1 MFKMPNNSKLPIF
14 VIFTT
19 VVLDSMGIGIIIPV
33 MPALFADVT
42 GTEKIS
48 DIAIWGGL
56 LASTFALMQFIFG
69 PILGA
74 LSDRYGRKPILLLA
88 LFVMAAYYL
97 LMGFAQTL
105 WLLFLGRL
113 IGGITAA
120 THATANAYMAD
131 ISSPEEKAARFGM
144 LGAGFGL
151 GFVLGPLIGGLLGE
165 WGPRAP
171 FFAAAMLAAANGVLC
186 YFVLKESLKT
196 KNRREFMWYRA
207 NPIGAIL
214 DLRKFEGIYS
224 LLLVFLLF
232 TVGTSIY
239 AAIWPFFTVER
250 FNWSPGM
257 IGISLTI
264 YGVCF
269 AIVQGVLVRPAI
281 KIWGEKKTIIIGFC
295 FEFSAMVTFAFLTDG
310 KILIILIPLASLGVL
325 AQPAIQAIL
334 SKSVGDDR
342 QGAIQGV
349 ASSLNAIAMVITPI
363 TMTWILAVFSD
374 KTAKYYFPGM
384 PFLFS
389 ALMVLL
395 CLFIISRRKTA
406 STL

>member
-1 MFKMPNNSKLPIF
+1 MPNNSKLPIF

-186 YFVLKESLKT
+186 SLVLKESLKT

-232 TVGTSIY
+232 TIGTSIY

-374 KTAKYYFPGM
+374 KTANYYFPGM

-395 CLFIISRRKTA
+395 CLFILSRRKPA

>member
-1 MFKMPNNSKLPIF
+1 MPNNSKLPIF

-33 MPALFADVT
+33 MPALFAEVT
-42 GTEKIS
+42 GSEKIS

-105 WLLFLGRL
+105 WLLFIGRL

-232 TVGTSIY
+232 TIGTSIY

-250 FNWSPGM
+250 FSWSPGM

-395 CLFIISRRKTA
+395 CLFIISRRKQA

>member
-1 MFKMPNNSKLPIF
+1 MPNNSKLPIF

-186 YFVLKESLKT
+186 YLVLKESLKT

-232 TVGTSIY
+232 TIGTSIY

-250 FNWSPGM
+250 FSWSPGM

-269 AIVQGVLVRPAI
+269 AIVQGVLVRPVI

-374 KTAKYYFPGM
+374 KTANYYFPGM

>member
-1 MFKMPNNSKLPIF
+1 MPNNSKLPIF

-33 MPALFADVT
+33 MPALFAEVT

-113 IGGITAA
+113 IGGVTAA

-186 YFVLKESLKT
+186 YFVLEESLKT

-232 TVGTSIY
+232 TIGTSIY

-250 FNWSPGM
+250 FSWSPGM

-281 KIWGEKKTIIIGFC
+281 KFWGEKKTIIIGFC

-395 CLFIISRRKTA
+395 CLFIISRRKLA

>member
-1 MFKMPNNSKLPIF
+1 MPNNSKLPIF

-120 THATANAYMAD
+120 THATANSYMAD
-131 ISSPEEKAARFGM
+131 IYSPEEKAARFGM

-171 FFAAAMLAAANGVLC
+171 FFAAAMLAAANAVLC

-232 TVGTSIY
+232 TIGTSIY

-363 TMTWILAVFSD
+363 TMTWILAIFSD

-395 CLFIISRRKTA
+395 CLFILSRRKPA

>member
-1 MFKMPNNSKLPIF
+1 MPHNSKLPII
-14 VIFTT
+14 VIFIT

-33 MPALFADVT
+33 MPALFAEVT
-42 GTEKIS
+42 GSTKIS
-48 DIAIWGGL
+48 DIAVWGGL

-74 LSDRYGRKPILLLA
+74 LSDKYGRKPILLLA
-88 LFVMAAYYL
+88 LFVMAVYYL

-105 WLLFLGRL
+105 WLLFIGRL

-131 ISSPEEKAARFGM
+131 ISLPEEKAARFGM

-151 GFVLGPLIGGLLGE
+151 GFVLGPLIGGVLGE
-165 WGPRAP
+165 LGPRAP
-171 FFAAAMLAAANGVLC
+171 FFVAAILAASNGVLC
-186 YFVLKESLKT
+186 FFVLSESLEI
-196 KNRREFMWYRA
+196 KNRREFMWHRA

-214 DLRKFEGIYS
+214 DLRKFDGIYS

-232 TVGTSIY
+232 TIGTSIY

-250 FNWSPGM
+250 FEWSPSM

-281 KIWGEKKTIIIGFC
+281 KIWGENKTIIIGFC
-295 FEFSAMVTFAFLTDG
+295 IEFSAMVTFAFLTNG

-325 AQPAIQAIL
+325 AQPAIQAVL
-334 SKSVGDDR
+334 SKSVGNDR

-363 TMTWILAVFSD
+363 TMTWVLAVFSD
-374 KTAKYYFPGM
+374 KTTKYYFPGM
-384 PFLFS
+384 PFLVS
-389 ALMVLL
+389 ASMVFL
-395 CLFIISRRKTA
+395 CLLIISRRKQVITP
-406 STL
+406 

>member
-1 MFKMPNNSKLPIF
+1 MPNNSKLPIF
-14 VIFTT
+14 VIFIT

-33 MPALFADVT
+33 MPALFAEVT

-113 IGGITAA
+113 IGGVTAA

-186 YFVLKESLKT
+186 YFVLEESLKT

-232 TVGTSIY
+232 TIGTSIY

-250 FNWSPGM
+250 FSWSPGM

-395 CLFIISRRKTA
+395 CLFIISRRKLA

>member
-1 MFKMPNNSKLPIF
+1 MPNNSKLPIF

-33 MPALFADVT
+33 MPALFAEVT
-42 GTEKIS
+42 GSEKIS
-48 DIAIWGGL
+48 DIAIWGGF

-186 YFVLKESLKT
+186 YFVLEESLKT
-196 KNRREFMWYRA
+196 KDRREFMWYRA

-232 TVGTSIY
+232 TIGTSIY

-250 FNWSPGM
+250 FSWSPGM

-334 SKSVGDDR
+334 SKSVSDDR

-395 CLFIISRRKTA
+395 CLFIISRRKLA

>member
-1 MFKMPNNSKLPIF
+1 
-14 VIFTT
+14 
-19 VVLDSMGIGIIIPV
+19 
-33 MPALFADVT
+33 
-42 GTEKIS
+42 
-48 DIAIWGGL
+48 
-56 LASTFALMQFIFG
+56 
-69 PILGA
+69 
-74 LSDRYGRKPILLLA
+74 
-88 LFVMAAYYL
+88 
-97 LMGFAQTL
+97 
-105 WLLFLGRL
+105 
-113 IGGITAA
+113 
-120 THATANAYMAD
+120 
-131 ISSPEEKAARFGM
+131 
-144 LGAGFGL
+144 
-151 GFVLGPLIGGLLGE
+151 
-165 WGPRAP
+165 
-171 FFAAAMLAAANGVLC
+171 
-186 YFVLKESLKT
+186 
-196 KNRREFMWYRA
+196 MWYRA

-232 TVGTSIY
+232 TIGTSIY

-374 KTAKYYFPGM
+374 KTANYYFPGM

-395 CLFIISRRKTA
+395 CLFILSRRKPA

>member
-1 MFKMPNNSKLPIF
+1 MPNNSKLPIF

-232 TVGTSIY
+232 TIGTSIY

-281 KIWGEKKTIIIGFC
+281 KIWGEEKTIIIGFC

-406 STL
+406 RTL

>member
-1 MFKMPNNSKLPIF
+1 MPNNSKLPIF

-232 TVGTSIY
+232 TIGTSIY

-250 FNWSPGM
+250 FSWSPGM

-281 KIWGEKKTIIIGFC
+281 KIWGEEKTIIIGFC

-395 CLFIISRRKTA
+395 CLFIISRRKQA

>member
-1 MFKMPNNSKLPIF
+1 MPNNSKLPIF

-33 MPALFADVT
+33 MPALFAEVT
-42 GTEKIS
+42 GSEKIS

-131 ISSPEEKAARFGM
+131 ISSPEEKATRFGM

-232 TVGTSIY
+232 TIGTSIY

-250 FNWSPGM
+250 FSWSPGM

-395 CLFIISRRKTA
+395 CLFIISRRKQF

>member
-1 MFKMPNNSKLPIF
+1 MPNNSKLPIF

-33 MPALFADVT
+33 MPALFAEVT
-42 GTEKIS
+42 GSEKIS

-69 PILGA
+69 PFLGA

-232 TVGTSIY
+232 TIGTSIY

-250 FNWSPGM
+250 FSWSPGM

-395 CLFIISRRKTA
+395 CLFIISRRKLA

>member
-1 MFKMPNNSKLPIF
+1 MPNNSKLPIF

-232 TVGTSIY
+232 TIGTSIY

-395 CLFIISRRKTA
+395 CLFIISRRKPA
-406 STL
+406 GTL

>member
-1 MFKMPNNSKLPIF
+1 MPNNSKLPIF

-33 MPALFADVT
+33 MPALFAEVT

-186 YFVLKESLKT
+186 YFVLKESLKS

-232 TVGTSIY
+232 TIGTSIY

-250 FNWSPGM
+250 FSWSPGM

-281 KIWGEKKTIIIGFC
+281 KFWGEKKTIIIGFC

-395 CLFIISRRKTA
+395 CLFIISRRKQA

>member
-1 MFKMPNNSKLPIF
+1 MPNNSKLPIF

-33 MPALFADVT
+33 MPALFAEVT

-186 YFVLKESLKT
+186 YFVLEESLKT

-232 TVGTSIY
+232 TIGTSIY

-250 FNWSPGM
+250 FSWSPGM

-374 KTAKYYFPGM
+374 KTEKYYFPGM

-395 CLFIISRRKTA
+395 CLFIISRRKLA

>member
-1 MFKMPNNSKLPIF
+1 MPNNSKLPIF

-33 MPALFADVT
+33 MPALFAEVT
-42 GTEKIS
+42 GSEKIS

-186 YFVLKESLKT
+186 YFVLKESLKS

-232 TVGTSIY
+232 TIGTSIY

-250 FNWSPGM
+250 FSWSPGM

-395 CLFIISRRKTA
+395 CLFIISRRKLA

>member
-1 MFKMPNNSKLPIF
+1 MPNNSKLPIF

-144 LGAGFGL
+144 LGAGLGL

-232 TVGTSIY
+232 TKGTSIY

-389 ALMVLL
+389 ALMVLF
-395 CLFIISRRKTA
+395 CLFIISRRKPA

>member
-1 MFKMPNNSKLPIF
+1 MPNNSKLPIF

-33 MPALFADVT
+33 MPALFAEVT

-74 LSDRYGRKPILLLA
+74 LSDKYGRKPILLLA

-232 TVGTSIY
+232 TIGTSIY

-250 FNWSPGM
+250 FSWSPGM

-264 YGVCF
+264 YGICF

-295 FEFSAMVTFAFLTDG
+295 FEFSAMVTFAFLTNG

-395 CLFIISRRKTA
+395 CLVIISRRKLA

>member
-1 MFKMPNNSKLPIF
+1 MPNNSKLPIF

-33 MPALFADVT
+33 MPALFAEVT

-113 IGGITAA
+113 IGGVTAA

-214 DLRKFEGIYS
+214 DLRQFEGIYS

-232 TVGTSIY
+232 TIGTSIY

-250 FNWSPGM
+250 FSWSPGM

-389 ALMVLL
+389 ALMVLF
-395 CLFIISRRKTA
+395 CLFIISRRKLA

>member
-1 MFKMPNNSKLPIF
+1 MPNNSKLPIF

-33 MPALFADVT
+33 MPALFAEVT

-186 YFVLKESLKT
+186 YFVLKESLKS

-232 TVGTSIY
+232 TIGTSIY

-250 FNWSPGM
+250 FSWSPGM

-395 CLFIISRRKTA
+395 CLFIISRRKQA
-406 STL
+406 SNL

>member
-1 MFKMPNNSKLPIF
+1 MPNNSKLPIF

-33 MPALFADVT
+33 MPALFAEVT

-48 DIAIWGGL
+48 DIAIWAGL

-232 TVGTSIY
+232 TIGTSIY

-250 FNWSPGM
+250 FSWSPGM

-395 CLFIISRRKTA
+395 CLFIISRRKIA

>member
-1 MFKMPNNSKLPIF
+1 MPQNSKLPII
-14 VIFTT
+14 VIFIT

-33 MPALFADVT
+33 MPALFAEVT
-42 GTEKIS
+42 GNTKIS
-48 DIAIWGGL
+48 DIAVWGGL

-74 LSDRYGRKPILLLA
+74 LSDKYGRKPILLLA
-88 LFVMAAYYL
+88 LFVMAFYYL

-105 WLLFLGRL
+105 WLLFIGRL

-131 ISSPEEKAARFGM
+131 ISAPEEKAARFGM

-151 GFVLGPLIGGLLGE
+151 GFVLGPLIGGVLGE
-165 WGPRAP
+165 LGPRAP
-171 FFAAAMLAAANGVLC
+171 FFVAAILAASNGVLC
-186 YFVLKESLKT
+186 FFVLRESLEV
-196 KNRREFMWYRA
+196 KNRREFMWHRA

-214 DLRKFEGIYS
+214 DLRKFDGIYP

-232 TVGTSIY
+232 TIGTSIY

-250 FNWSPGM
+250 FEWSPSM

-281 KIWGEKKTIIIGFC
+281 KIWGENKTIIIGFC
-295 FEFSAMVTFAFLTDG
+295 IEFSAMVTFAFLTNG
-310 KILIILIPLASLGVL
+310 KILIMLIPLASLGVL

-363 TMTWILAVFSD
+363 TMTWVLAVFSD
-374 KTAKYYFPGM
+374 KTTKYYFPGM
-384 PFLFS
+384 PFLVS
-389 ALMVLL
+389 AFMVLL
-395 CLFIISRRKTA
+395 CLLIISRRKQVITP
-406 STL
+406 

>member
-1 MFKMPNNSKLPIF
+1 MPNNSKLPIF

-33 MPALFADVT
+33 MPALFAEVT

-131 ISSPEEKAARFGM
+131 ISSPEEKAAHFGM

-186 YFVLKESLKT
+186 YFVLTESLKT

-232 TVGTSIY
+232 TIGTSIY

-250 FNWSPGM
+250 FSWSPGM

-395 CLFIISRRKTA
+395 CLFIISRRKQA

>member
-1 MFKMPNNSKLPIF
+1 MPNNSKLPIF

-232 TVGTSIY
+232 TIGTSIY

-281 KIWGEKKTIIIGFC
+281 KIWGEKKTVIIGFC

-349 ASSLNAIAMVITPI
+349 ASSLNAIAMIITPI

-395 CLFIISRRKTA
+395 CLFILSRRKPA

>member
-1 MFKMPNNSKLPIF
+1 MPNNSKLPIF

-33 MPALFADVT
+33 MPALFTEVT

-88 LFVMAAYYL
+88 LFAMSAYYL

-186 YFVLKESLKT
+186 YFVLEESLKT

-232 TVGTSIY
+232 TIGTSIY

-250 FNWSPGM
+250 FSWSPGM

-389 ALMVLL
+389 AFMVLM
-395 CLFIISRRKTA
+395 CLFIIYRRKQA

>member
-1 MFKMPNNSKLPIF
+1 MPINSKLPIF

-19 VVLDSMGIGIIIPV
+19 VVMDSMGIGIIIPV
-33 MPALFADVT
+33 MPALFAEVT
-42 GTEKIS
+42 GSEKIS

-232 TVGTSIY
+232 TIGTSIY

-250 FNWSPGM
+250 FSWSPGM

-395 CLFIISRRKTA
+395 CLFIISRRKLA

>member
-1 MFKMPNNSKLPIF
+1 MPNNSKLPIF
-14 VIFTT
+14 VILTT

-33 MPALFADVT
+33 MPALFAEVT

-186 YFVLKESLKT
+186 YFVLEESLKT

-232 TVGTSIY
+232 TIGTSIY

-250 FNWSPGM
+250 FSWSPGM

-395 CLFIISRRKTA
+395 CLFIISRRKLA

>member
-1 MFKMPNNSKLPIF
+1 MPNNSKLPIF

-33 MPALFADVT
+33 MPALFAEVT
-42 GTEKIS
+42 GSEKIS

-113 IGGITAA
+113 IGGVTAA

-232 TVGTSIY
+232 TIGTSIY

-250 FNWSPGM
+250 FSWSPGM

-395 CLFIISRRKTA
+395 CLFIISRRKLA

>member
-1 MFKMPNNSKLPIF
+1 MPNNSKLPIF

-33 MPALFADVT
+33 MPALFAEVT

-186 YFVLKESLKT
+186 YFVLKESLKS

-232 TVGTSIY
+232 TIGTSIY

-250 FNWSPGM
+250 FSWSPGM

-395 CLFIISRRKTA
+395 CLLIISRRKLA

>member
-1 MFKMPNNSKLPIF
+1 MPNNSKLPIF
-14 VIFTT
+14 VILTT

-33 MPALFADVT
+33 MPALFAEVT
-42 GTEKIS
+42 GSEKIS

-74 LSDRYGRKPILLLA
+74 LSDRHGRKPILLLA

-196 KNRREFMWYRA
+196 KNQREFMWYRA

-232 TVGTSIY
+232 TIGTSIY

-250 FNWSPGM
+250 FSWSPGM

-395 CLFIISRRKTA
+395 CLFIISRRKLA

>member
-1 MFKMPNNSKLPIF
+1 MPNNSKLPIF
-14 VIFTT
+14 VILTT

-33 MPALFADVT
+33 MPALFAEVT

-232 TVGTSIY
+232 TIGTSIY

-250 FNWSPGM
+250 FSWSPGM

-395 CLFIISRRKTA
+395 CLFIISRRKLA

>member
-1 MFKMPNNSKLPIF
+1 MPNNSKLPIF

-33 MPALFADVT
+33 MPALFAEVT

-113 IGGITAA
+113 IGGVTAA

-186 YFVLKESLKT
+186 YFVLEESLKT

-232 TVGTSIY
+232 TIGTSIY

-250 FNWSPGM
+250 FSWSPGM

-281 KIWGEKKTIIIGFC
+281 KIWGEEKTIIIGFC

-395 CLFIISRRKTA
+395 CLFIISRRKPA

>member
-1 MFKMPNNSKLPIF
+1 MPNNSKLPIF

-33 MPALFADVT
+33 MPALFAEVT
-42 GTEKIS
+42 GSEKIS

-113 IGGITAA
+113 IGGVTAA

-186 YFVLKESLKT
+186 YFVLEESLKT

-250 FNWSPGM
+250 FSWSPGM

-389 ALMVLL
+389 ALMVLF
-395 CLFIISRRKTA
+395 CLYIISRRKLA

>member
-1 MFKMPNNSKLPIF
+1 MPNNSKLPIF

-33 MPALFADVT
+33 MPALFAEVT

-88 LFVMAAYYL
+88 LFVMTAYYL

-232 TVGTSIY
+232 TIGTSIY

-250 FNWSPGM
+250 FSWSPGM

-395 CLFIISRRKTA
+395 CLFIISRRKLA

>member
-1 MFKMPNNSKLPIF
+1 MPNNSKLPIF

-113 IGGITAA
+113 IGGVTAA

-196 KNRREFMWYRA
+196 KNQREFMWYRA

-232 TVGTSIY
+232 TIGTSIY

-250 FNWSPGM
+250 FSWSPGM

-395 CLFIISRRKTA
+395 CLFIISRRKQA

>member
-1 MFKMPNNSKLPIF
+1 MPNNSKLPIF

-214 DLRKFEGIYS
+214 DLRKFEGFYS

-232 TVGTSIY
+232 TIGTSIY

-281 KIWGEKKTIIIGFC
+281 KIWGEEKTIIIGFC

-384 PFLFS
+384 PFLCS

-395 CLFIISRRKTA
+395 CLFILSRRKPA

>member
-1 MFKMPNNSKLPIF
+1 MPNNSKLPIF

-33 MPALFADVT
+33 MPALFAEVT

-48 DIAIWGGL
+48 DIAIWAGL

-232 TVGTSIY
+232 TIGTSIY

-250 FNWSPGM
+250 FSWSPGM

-395 CLFIISRRKTA
+395 CLFIISRRKLA

>member
-1 MFKMPNNSKLPIF
+1 MPNNSKLPIF

-33 MPALFADVT
+33 MPALFAEVT
-42 GTEKIS
+42 GSEKIS

-232 TVGTSIY
+232 TIGTSIY

-250 FNWSPGM
+250 FSWSPGM

-295 FEFSAMVTFAFLTDG
+295 FEFSAMVTFAFLTNG

-389 ALMVLL
+389 ALMVRL
-395 CLFIISRRKTA
+395 CLFIISRRKLA

>member
-1 MFKMPNNSKLPIF
+1 MPNNSKLPIF

-33 MPALFADVT
+33 MPALFAEVT
-42 GTEKIS
+42 GSEKIS

-131 ISSPEEKAARFGM
+131 ISSPEEKAAHFGM

-186 YFVLKESLKT
+186 YFVLTESLKT

-232 TVGTSIY
+232 TIGTSIY

-250 FNWSPGM
+250 FSWSPGM

-349 ASSLNAIAMVITPI
+349 ASSLNAIAMVVTPI

-384 PFLFS
+384 PFLIS

-395 CLFIISRRKTA
+395 CLFIISRRKPA